1 MQKSS
6 ELAQRYGRDVG
17 LLENAITDMKSLVT
31 MEQAKCKEFH
41 AAVVAK
47 EKELAEVREC
57 VYHSYGRVDRVRAS
71 VGSVPVRCRANIDE
85 GVRANVG

>member
-1 MQKSS
+1 MSCDVSCGILNPLQKSS

-57 VYHSYGRVDRVRAS
+57 V
-71 VGSVPVRCRANIDE
+71 CTICTE
-85 GVRANVG
+85 GLIK